1 MISEI
6 LPELS
11 EEAIVNAEGQNLQQW
26 AKGMMDFYPI
36 GAIHDMS
43 EWGITLQIVSSGI
56 VRCISVVDH
65 EWCLFRLKQIIT
77 TFKAAGLE
85 FELDP
90 FTILQPYVSQE
101 GVSVDPQSLPISPGN
116 HIMEVA

>member
-11 EEAIVNAEGQNLQQW
+11 EEEVVNAEGQKQW
-26 AKGMMDFYPI
+26 AIGMLEFYPI
-36 GAIHDMS
+36 GAIHDMP

-77 TFKAAGLE
+77 TFKAADLE

-90 FTILQPYVSQE
+90 FTILRPYVPQE
-101 GVSVDPQSLPISPGN
+101 DVSDSPRPLPISPGN